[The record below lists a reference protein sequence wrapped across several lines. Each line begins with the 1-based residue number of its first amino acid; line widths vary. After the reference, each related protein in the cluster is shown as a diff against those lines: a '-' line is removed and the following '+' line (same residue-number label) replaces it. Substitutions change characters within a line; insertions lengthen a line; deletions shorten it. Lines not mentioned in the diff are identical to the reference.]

1 MSSKAHPDLDLLSRK
16 IVYKSRTFDPSTRLP
31 LIILNSAAFPKD
43 PDNYIS
49 SLMEKIILQ
58 LPETPYGLVFFA
70 CGAPDKPSWTWI
82 SRVYGMLDR
91 QIKKRIG
98 KVYVVHESWWL
109 KAVTEMFRGIVS
121 KKFKNKIQ
129 HGKLYNHCFE
139 WALTVISSKSH

>member
-49 SLMEKIILQ
+49 SLMEKLFCNF
-58 LPETPYGLVFFA
+58 LKHLMVLFFA

-91 QIKKRIG
+91 QIKKNWQSIR
-98 KVYVVHESWWL
+98 S
-109 KAVTEMFRGIVS
+109 A
-121 KKFKNKIQ
+121 
-129 HGKLYNHCFE
+129 
-139 WALTVISSKSH
+139 